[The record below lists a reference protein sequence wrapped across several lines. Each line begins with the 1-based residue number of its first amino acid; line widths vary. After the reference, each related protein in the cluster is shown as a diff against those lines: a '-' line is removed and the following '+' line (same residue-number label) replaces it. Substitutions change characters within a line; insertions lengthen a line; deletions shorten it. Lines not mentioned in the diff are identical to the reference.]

1 MRVLIVNTSERTGG
15 AAIAASRLKEAL
27 INNGVKAKM
36 LVRTKESDN
45 LSVVGL
51 TPAWRQKYHFLKE
64 RFGIWVAGG
73 LSRDHLFDIDTAG
86 AGTDITS
93 LPEYREADVIH
104 LHWIN
109 QGMLSMRSLQKIV
122 RSCKPLVWTMH
133 DMWPFTGICHYS
145 RDCHNFI
152 DGCHDC
158 PLLKHPGRHD
168 LSYRIFERKERLYE
182 SARLTFVACS
192 RWLAGQAGESHLLRG
207 QTILDI
213 PNPINTNLFRPGD
226 KEKARAAC
234 RLPRDKRLILFSA
247 YRTTSPIKGLKYFTE
262 ACRIY
267 NERHP
272 EMKEQLAIACVGKD
286 AETIASAFPYPVY
299 AMGYIEDE
307 HRMADIYRAVDAF
320 VIPSLQDNLPNTIV
334 EAMAS
339 GVPCIASAVGGIP
352 QMINH
357 LENGY
362 LARPAQA
369 EDIARGME
377 WLFGGQDYGAVSR
390 AARAFAAGEYSEHS
404 VAMRY
409 IDIYNSICNKYY
421 E

>member
-1 MRVLIVNTSERTGG
+1 MRVLIVNTSEKTGG

-36 LVRTKESDN
+36 LVRRKVSDN

-51 TPAWRQKYHFLKE
+51 KPSLWLKYKFLKE
-64 RFGIWVAGG
+64 RFDIWLVNG
-73 LSRDHLFDIDTAG
+73 LSREHLFDIDTG
-86 AGTDITS
+86 SEGTDITS
-93 LPEYREADVIH
+93 LPEYKEADVIH

-109 QGMLSMRSLQKIV
+109 QGMLSLRGLQKIV
-122 RSCKPLVWTMH
+122 LSGKPIVWTMH

-145 RDCHNFI
+145 RACHHFI

-158 PLLKHPGRHD
+158 PLLKHAGKHD
-168 LSYRIFERKERLYE
+168 LSYRTFTRKERLLQN
-182 SARLTFVACS
+182 AKITFVACS
-192 RWLAGQAGESHLLRG
+192 RWLAGRAQESYLLRG
-207 QTILDI
+207 QTVQDI
-213 PNPINTNLFRPGD
+213 PNPINTNLYRPRD
-226 KEKARAAC
+226 KAAARAAC
-234 RLPRDKRLILFSA
+234 RLPKDKRLIMFSA
-247 YRTTSPIKGLKYFTE
+247 FRTTSPIKGLKYFVE
-262 ACRIY
+262 ALSIY

-272 EMKEQLAIACVGKD
+272 GMQDQIGIVAVGKD
-286 AETIASAFPYPVY
+286 AETLAGEFPYPVY
-299 AMGYIEDE
+299 PMGYIEDE
-307 HRMADIYRAVDAF
+307 HRMAQIYNAVDAF

-339 GVPCIASAVGGIP
+339 GVPCIATAVGGIP

-362 LARPAQA
+362 LATAGQA
-369 EDIARGME
+369 ADIAKGLE
-377 WLFGGQDYGAVSR
+377 WLFGGCDYNAVAQ
-390 AARAFAAGEYSEHS
+390 AARAYAAAEYSEHN

-409 IDIYNSICNKYY
+409 IDIYNNICNKYY